1 MLAMQVLQQILWQM
15 GTLVFTPAFWLMVG
29 IVYLQVRRRAKIK
42 EEMFQIQHTPVVGPV
57 AATVAAGLAGGV
69 FSSVLLLL
77 LGVSVTE
84 IGLAQMWVLALLL
97 ILIRQR
103 FFCFAYAGGLIS
115 VSHCMVHWPSI
126 QVEQVLGLVAV
137 LHFTEAFLVL
147 FTGYRGAL
155 PLYLR
160 DQSGNMTGGFLMQMT
175 WPLPMLMLFPVDG
188 PAAQMQTGF
197 FLFPDWWPVLNHG
210 AVDNMIFMM
219 VPVFVAIGYSDIAVC
234 HNITQRVKQ
243 SAGLLFLYSG
253 ILLLL
258 VVLTEGRG
266 LWQLVPALFAPL
278 GHEAM
283 ILYGKQTEQCWQG
296 YYRAPKKGIFI
307 LDVQPGSPAAMAG
320 LRREDRIY
328 GLNGQPVENRQ
339 QFMEQQFLLSAEV
352 LVEYVRHN
360 KRNHCRMQMKAWN
373 QPGIL
378 MAPDESCCIYW
389 EIDKDEGL
397 LKLLYKKFEKTLKKV
412 E

>member
-1 MLAMQVLQQILWQM
+1 MLAIQVLQQILWQM
-15 GTLVFTPAFWLMVG
+15 GTLVVTPAFWFMVG
-29 IVYLQVRRRAKIK
+29 IVYLQIRRRAKTK
-42 EEMFQIQHTPVVGPV
+42 EEMFQTQHTPVIGPV
-57 AATVAAGLAGGV
+57 AVAVAAGMTGGV
-69 FSSVLLLL
+69 FCSILLLL

-115 VSHCMVHWPSI
+115 ISHCMVHWPSV
-126 QVEQVLGLVAV
+126 QVEQVLGLIAV

-160 DQSGNMTGGFLMQMT
+160 DRSGNMAGGFLMQMT
-175 WPLPMLMLFPVDG
+175 WPLPMLMLFPVDVS
-188 PAAQMQTGF
+188 AAPIQTAF

-210 AVDNMIFMM
+210 VTSNMIFML

-258 VVLTEGRG
+258 VVLTAGRG
-266 LWQLVPALFAPL
+266 LWQLIPALFAPL

-283 ILYGKQTEQCWQG
+283 IQYGKQTEQCCHG
-296 YYRAPKKGIFI
+296 YYQAPKKGISI

-328 GLNGQPVENRQ
+328 YLNGQPVENRQ
-339 QFMEQQFLLSAEV
+339 QFMEQQFLFSAEV
-352 LVEYVRHN
+352 LVEYVRKN
-360 KRNHCRMQMKAWN
+360 KRKHCRMQMKTGS

-378 MAPDESCCIYW
+378 IAPDENCCMYW
-389 EIDKDEGL
+389 EIGKDEGL